1 MTNTYK
7 RDLSY
12 INIMMSGDKLYPRGF
27 HPSDQTIS
35 PSARGDTKPYRRREV
50 GYVRYYIIDF
60 GLSLCYDDS
69 DMPHL
74 TYGRDGQDQEVPELH
89 TGEQYDPFKV
99 DIYTVGNQFQ
109 KTFLDVSCL
118 WISRDA
124 SILTSV
130 SQNYTNVDFV
140 SPLVKAMMDEDPA
153 KRPSAEEALAQF
165 KQIRK
170 QIGWLAALRRLRKN
184 DETSRERRLRNIHSV
199 ILIMILPFVYV
210 LGKFFANR

>member
-12 INIMMSGDKLYPRGF
+12 INIMMLGDKLYPRGF
-27 HPSDQTIS
+27 HPSDQMIS

-89 TGEQYDPFKV
+89 TGERYDPFKV

-118 WISRDA
+118 WISKRH
-124 SILTSV
+124 
-130 SQNYTNVDFV
+130 FV
-140 SPLVKAMMDEDPA
+140 PNMLFPNHNTE
-153 KRPSAEEALAQF
+153 LH
-165 KQIRK
+165 
-170 QIGWLAALRRLRKN
+170 
-184 DETSRERRLRNIHSV
+184 ERRFRITACWCNDRWG
-199 ILIMILPFVYV
+199 PGKKA
-210 LGKFFANR
+210 LGRRGTCAI